1 MRPSDRGR
9 ALRLD
14 LRPAVRLD
22 LWALTVALGVVVGT
36 VAPARSSTR
45 GLPPFGLGGSG
56 GSSRS
61 KPRAIWFLHKS
72 AFLYHRKHSP
82 HGPLN
87 LYSVAVLLDLA
98 ARALL
103 KLAASA
109 TGRILKPS

>member
-1 MRPSDRGR
+1 MPVKAARF
-9 ALRLD
+9 
-14 LRPAVRLD
+14 
-22 LWALTVALGVVVGT
+22 GT
-36 VAPARSSTR
+36 RS
-45 GLPPFGLGGSG
+45 LPPFGLGSSG

-61 KPRAIWFLHKS
+61 KPRALWLLHKS
-72 AFLYHRKHSP
+72 AFLYHRKHGP

-87 LYSVAVLLDLA
+87 LYSVAVLLGLA